1 MKILSSFTLSHVVPN
16 PYDFLLCNTKWNV
29 FKNIFFHILRK
40 SIWSNVVLDRS
51 DFIVWRK
58 TIEIFVIYIF
68 VFYRI
73 IQVWNYMYR
82 IRIVQCSSPFNNVKL
97 NVVYM
102 LSFVLTSMQIWDA
115 TVKSEVSKGTV
126 HPKIKI
132 WSLTHRYLI
141 PNLYHLYLC
150 LILCTV

>member
-40 SIWSNVVLDRS
+40 SIGSNVVLDRS
-51 DFIVWRK
+51 DFILWRK
-58 TIEIFVIYIF
+58 TIEIFFIYIF

-115 TVKSEVSKGTV
+115 TVKSEVPKGTV
-126 HPKIKI
+126 HPKMNI
-132 WSLTHRYLI
+132 WSLTHNYVI
-141 PNLYHLYLC
+141 PNLYNLYLC